1 MAKQEQM
8 DQAIELLNKMEESS
22 LLVIDKLD
30 GLSQA

>member
-1 MAKQEQM
+1 MAKQEQI
-8 DQAIELLNKMEESS
+8 DQAIKLLNKMEESS